1 MILTQRHY
9 VAFYNKTLSLDKLG
23 RTEGAKMLFIKA
35 KKVDGK
41 RVSKSGS
48 SNKETANETEQEKE

>member
-1 MILTQRHY
+1 
-9 VAFYNKTLSLDKLG
+9 
-23 RTEGAKMLFIKA
+23 MLFIKA

-48 SNKETANETEQEKE
+48 SNKETANETKKKQEKVILLM